1 MKARRRTRRRC
12 AGRPETALQRAMTV
26 LAPAER
32 LPADPRE
39 ERVRRVLVVGGGSA
53 GWMAAAALAT
63 ALSREIA
70 VVLVESEALGTV
82 GVGEA
87 TIPPIQQFN
96 RFLKLDERRFLSE
109 TQGTFKLGIEFHH
122 WGQVGDAYLHQFGGV
137 GREIDTLVKLHHWW
151 LAGRLTDRGAD
162 GGSDGGDYPEWQDL
176 HMARGLARENRFAPP
191 GPARRELANR
201 YTYAY
206 HFDAQLYARHL
217 RAAAE
222 ARGVRR
228 VEGRIVGVERATG
241 SGGES
246 GDVVAAVVLAD
257 GERLAA
263 DLFLDC
269 SGFRSLLLGGA
280 LGEPFD
286 DWSRWIPND
295 RALAAPT
302 ARDPGAPLTPY
313 TKGIA
318 HAVGWQ
324 WRIPLQHR
332 TGNGHVFASAFS
344 SEAEAEQRLL
354 GCLAT
359 APLAEPRLIRFTTGR
374 RSRASVGN
382 VVAIGLAAGFLEPLE
397 STSLHL
403 VQSALERLIALFP
416 SRRMDAPLR
425 DRFNER
431 TRAEWEDVRDFIIA
445 HYKLTQ
451 RRDSEFW
458 RYTAHMEVPDSLAA
472 ILELWRARGVLGVDG
487 GHLFQLAS
495 WASVLIGQR
504 FLPEGVHA
512 LADRAGPDFAAAQVR
527 AIAAEVRAAAA
538 GAPEHAVFVA
548 GYRAA
553 HERAAAVAQPRGRAI
568 R

>member
-1 MKARRRTRRRC
+1 M
-12 AGRPETALQRAMTV
+12 TAFG
-26 LAPAER
+26 PAER

-39 ERVRRVLVVGGGSA
+39 ECVRRVLVVGGGAA
-53 GWMAAAALAT
+53 GWMAAAGLAT
-63 ALSREIA
+63 ALSRAVE
-70 VVLVESEALGTV
+70 VVLVESEAIGAV

-87 TIPPIQQFN
+87 TIPPIRKFN
-96 RFLKLDERRFLSE
+96 RFLKLDERRFLAE

-122 WGQVGDAYLHQFGGV
+122 WARAGDAYLHQFGGV
-137 GREIDTLVKLHHWW
+137 GREIDALVKLHHWW
-151 LAGRLTDRGAD
+151 LAGRRASGAAD
-162 GGSDGGDYPEWQDL
+162 GADYPEWQDL
-176 HMARGLARENRFAPP
+176 HMARGLARANRFAPP

-217 RAAAE
+217 RAVAE

-228 VEGRIVGVERATG
+228 VEGRIVGVERH
-241 SGGES
+241 GES
-246 GDVVAAVVLAD
+246 GHVAAVVLAD
-257 GERLAA
+257 GERLVA
-263 DLFLDC
+263 DLFIDC
-269 SGFRSLLLGGA
+269 SGFASLLLGGA

-295 RALAAPT
+295 RALAVPS

-344 SEAEAEQRLL
+344 SEAEAEVRLL
-354 GCLAT
+354 GCLDT

-374 RSRASVGN
+374 RNRAWVGN

-416 SRRMDAPLR
+416 TRRMDAPLR

-445 HYKLTQ
+445 HYKLTE

-458 RYTAHMEVPDSLAA
+458 RYTAQMEVPGSLAA

-487 GHLFQLAS
+487 GHLFQLGS

-512 LADRAGPDFAAAQVR
+512 LADRAEPDFAAAQVR

-538 GAPEHAVFVA
+538 GAPEHGAFVA
-548 GYRAA
+548 RYCAA
-553 HERAAAVAQPRGRAI
+553 GERGAA
-568 R
+568 